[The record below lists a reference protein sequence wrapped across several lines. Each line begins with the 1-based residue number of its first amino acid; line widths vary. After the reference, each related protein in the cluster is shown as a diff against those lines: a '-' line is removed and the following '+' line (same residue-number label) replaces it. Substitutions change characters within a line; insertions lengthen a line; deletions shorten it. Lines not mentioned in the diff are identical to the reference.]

1 MKKKEP
7 LIRLSE
13 IQAIMEILKAERAEK
28 KKEYEHI
35 YTEGTALEGIDDS
48 YTTVWKRGMKDLIG
62 RIKERISNED
72 NIRSSN

>member
-13 IQAIMEILKAERAEK
+13 IQAIMEILKEERAEK

-35 YTEGTALEGIDDS
+35 YEKGTTLEGIDDS
-48 YTTVWKRGMKDLIG
+48 YTSVWKRGMNDLIN
-62 RIKERISNED
+62 RIKERITNE
-72 NIRSSN
+72 

>member
-35 YTEGTALEGIDDS
+35 YTKGTALEGIDDS
-48 YTTVWKRGMKDLIG
+48 YTSIWKRGMDDLIN
-62 RIKERISNED
+62 RIEERINNE
-72 NIRSSN
+72 